1 MGPSWVWV
9 LSKNLRPDPR
19 PGPVRNP
26 APKIT
31 KIPCIYIYIFLY
43 SNPNPSFLHSS
54 AADIHT
60 PSVLTPHLSLAVP
73 HFSSVQHSLSLSS
86 RSQPIRH
93 SLSHASLT
101 SSPSLRIEKK
111 TPSTA
116 DASFRRISGHP
127 TCKFYFFFLFLFV
140 SKFWI

>member
-9 LSKNLRPDPR
+9 LSKNLRLDPR

-54 AADIHT
+54 AADTHT
-60 PSVLTPHLSLAVP
+60 LSILNPHLSPAIP
-73 HFSSVQHSLSLSS
+73 HFNSVQHSDT
-86 RSQPIRH
+86 P
-93 SLSHASLT
+93 
-101 SSPSLRIEKK
+101 SPSLPHSLTPPSLSPTFPLPQLSHSN
-111 TPSTA
+111 TPSVRQRYQLVQNA
-116 DASFRRISGHP
+116 DPPSEIAPSLS
-127 TCKFYFFFLFLFV
+127 LAQ
-140 SKFWI
+140 